1 MSAQAQAE
9 QAEAIALAV
18 REYHARLLRAL
29 ASEHTRIHDVTILET
44 KAPTAECEALA
55 RDIAANLERIADAAR
70 EEAERIADDAREEAE
85 REAESE
91 AERLEKER
99 DQERERAEKAEAEL
113 ADLRRK
119 AYELGRADE
128 RASKGEP

>member
-70 EEAERIADDAREEAE
+70 EEAERLADAALEEAE
-85 REAESE
+85 SEAESE

-113 ADLRRK
+113 AAR
-119 AYELGRADE
+119 EVRAMVRGKKE
-128 RASKGEP
+128 GEP